1 MTYVRLAPGL
11 RYGTT
16 NNRRDN
22 GYTPPVDIVET
33 DESYALE
40 LDVPGFSKDDL
51 NISVNEGVL
60 TVKGER
66 KRNVE
71 TNEKHFTYFERP
83 EGTFTRSFQLPDHV
97 NGEKVTAAYSNGV
110 LRLELPKKETA
121 KPYTITIK

>member
-16 NNRRDN
+16 NNRREND
-22 GYTPPVDIVET
+22 YTTPVDIVES
-33 DESYALE
+33 DESYVLE
-40 LDVPGFSKDDL
+40 LDVPGFHRDDL
-51 NISVNEGVL
+51 KISVNEGVL

-66 KRNVE
+66 KRNIE
-71 TNEKHFTYFERP
+71 ASDKHFRYFERP

-97 NGEKVTAAYSNGV
+97 NGSEVTAAFDNGV

-121 KPYTITIK
+121 KPYTVTIK